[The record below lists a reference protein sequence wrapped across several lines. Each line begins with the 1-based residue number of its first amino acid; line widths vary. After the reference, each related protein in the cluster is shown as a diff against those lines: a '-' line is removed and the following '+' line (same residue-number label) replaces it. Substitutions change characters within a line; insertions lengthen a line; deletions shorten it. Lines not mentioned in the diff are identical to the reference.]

1 MEWKEKVIQEG
12 SDFMKKKKKE
22 GFTTMETENPQ
33 MHTSLQNKSFSLT
46 EKFVTGF
53 IAIALICLAPIIP
66 ILIAFGVGHFSRWNA
81 DKLRQRRYYERHNS
95 EGR

>member
-1 MEWKEKVIQEG
+1 MGWKEQVIQEG
-12 SDFMKKKKKE
+12 SDFMKEKKKE
-22 GFTTMETENPQ
+22 DFTTMQTENPQ
-33 MHTSLQNKSFSLT
+33 MHTLNQNKSFSLT

-81 DKLRQRRYYERHNS
+81 DKLRQRRYHERYNS